1 MLLPQ
6 LEIDLLDICLNWIQN
21 SQLEPV
27 KWCLCRTWMSS
38 RLLLIT
44 SSELVSEFIFSL
56 NFIDF
61 IAHIFAFYQ
70 FKKARKKKKKK
81 FLIRAILTALPVRKT
96 GNFFFFSFA
105 WKDSLVLDKNAFL
118 DCKKIQFVLKGKR
131 LTPLPVTVAPHQI
144 PVWWGSP
151 ERDHCGH
158 IIQEL
163 KACPLYK
170 KWCLKSDLF
179 LIFVSNSFFFSS
191 ENKWRKETQPHNVIQ
206 QLK

>member
-70 FKKARKKKKKK
+70 FKKARKKKKKKK

-179 LIFVSNSFFFSS
+179 LIFVSNSFFFPLKINEEKRHNLTTWYSS
-191 ENKWRKETQPHNVIQ
+191 
-206 QLK
+206 